1 MAGLLYAFETVFRLW
16 MLVDCVQRGGGFY
29 WYVILWIPFGPLAY
43 FLAVK
48 IHDYDL
54 RPLKRLLRF
63 ERPPTVAALRFRLQ
77 ESATPANKLAL
88 AQELV
93 ARKENADEA
102 VGLFRDVLRWDPD
115 ERRAQYGLSVA
126 MVQKGDVPAA
136 LELLAKLVAREPK
149 FHDYDA
155 WRELAELRWNAG
167 QKDAALADL
176 DGLVQSTARLEH
188 RLLLASRLAEV
199 GRKDEA
205 KHLLEAAIEAYKHS
219 PRYIQRRD
227 ARPRR
232 AARRLLADLAAAA
245 PAAS

>member
-1 MAGLLYAFETVFRLW
+1 MAGVLYAVQTVFTLW
-16 MLVDCVQRGGGFY
+16 MLVDCMRRGGGFY
-29 WYVILWIPFGPLAY
+29 WYVILWMPFGPLAY

-54 RPLKRLLRF
+54 RSLARLLRF
-63 ERPPTVAALRFRLQ
+63 ERPPSVGSLRFRLN
-77 ESATPANKLAL
+77 ESATPANRLAL

-102 VGLFRDVLRWDPD
+102 AELFRAVLRWEPE
-115 ERRAQYGLSVA
+115 ERRAQYGLSLA
-126 MVQKGDVPAA
+126 LAQKGEVPAA
-136 LELLAKLVAREPK
+136 LELLAKLVARDPK
-149 FHDYDA
+149 FRDYDA

-167 QKDAALADL
+167 QKDAAISDL
-176 DGLVQSTARLEH
+176 EGLVQSTARLEH

-199 GRKDEA
+199 GRTDEA
-205 KHLLEAAIEAYKHS
+205 KRLLEAAIETYKHS

-232 AARRLLADLAAAA
+232 AALRLLSRLAAAA
-245 PAAS
+245 PSAP

>member
-1 MAGLLYAFETVFRLW
+1 
-16 MLVDCVQRGGGFY
+16 MLVDCMQRGGGFY
-29 WYVILWIPFGPLAY
+29 WYVIMWMPFGPLAY
-43 FLAVK
+43 FFAVK

-63 ERPPTVAALRFRLQ
+63 ERPPGAAALRFRLQ

-93 ARKENADEA
+93 ARKESVDEA
-102 VGLFRDVLRWDPD
+102 ADLFREVLRWDPD

-126 MVQKGDVPAA
+126 MVQKGDVAAA
-136 LELLAKLVAREPK
+136 LELLARLVARDPK

-167 QKDAALADL
+167 QKDVAIADL
-176 DGLVQSTARLEH
+176 EALVQSTARLEH
-188 RLLLASRLAEV
+188 RFLLASRLAEV

-205 KHLLEAAIEAYKHS
+205 KQLLEAAIETYKHS

-232 AARRLLADLAAAA
+232 AARKLLTDLTAAA
-245 PAAS
+245 